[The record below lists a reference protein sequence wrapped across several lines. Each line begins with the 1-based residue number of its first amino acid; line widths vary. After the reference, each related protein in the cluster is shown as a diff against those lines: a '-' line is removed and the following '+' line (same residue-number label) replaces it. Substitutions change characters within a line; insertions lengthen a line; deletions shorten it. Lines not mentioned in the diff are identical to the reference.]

1 MTLPPLLSPLRNDL
15 YRAVWCAML
24 LSYFGVW
31 IQSVGAAWLMTTIAP
46 TVDFVAWV
54 QAANAIP
61 PILFTVF
68 GGVLADRFDQRL
80 ILLFSQIAILSMALA
95 IGAFDY
101 FGIITPW
108 LLLILTFALDSGSA
122 IRYPAYQTTVNN
134 LLPREEIPHALV
146 LSSIGWNI
154 ARSVGPAF
162 GGLLIASFGAQS
174 AFIANALFNL
184 PIVAVLFRWRR
195 RAGIQKISQKGS
207 IMAEVRGGLS
217 HVHATPAI
225 RAALLRCFIFTLF
238 ASALWSLLPLVAK
251 HVAGGGPSLYGIML
265 GALGV
270 GALIG
275 APALT
280 WARRTFGLRRLCGF
294 SALCFAGSP
303 VALALVHSQAILLP
317 ILAVGGLGWMMLM
330 STFNVVVQMAADR
343 AYLGRAVSAYY
354 VAIFSGLA
362 LGSWLWGHVAQHAS
376 IETGL
381 IASTAGILASLV
393 LYRRAVG
400 EILEPPMP
408 PQAAE

>member
-1 MTLPPLLSPLRNDL
+1 MTLPPFLSPLRNDL

-54 QAANAIP
+54 QAASAIP

-68 GGVLADRFDQRL
+68 GGVMADRFDQRL
-80 ILLFSQIAILSMALA
+80 ILLFAQIAILAMALT
-95 IGAFDY
+95 IGAFDH

-122 IRYPAYQTTVNN
+122 IRYPAYQATVNT

-146 LSSIGWNI
+146 LSSISWNI
-154 ARSVGPAF
+154 ARSVGPGL
-162 GGLLIASFGAQS
+162 GGLLIAGFGAQS
-174 AFIANALFNL
+174 AFLANALFNL
-184 PIVAVLFRWRR
+184 PIIAILFRWSR
-195 RAGIQKISQKGS
+195 RAAIQKAAQKGS
-207 IMAEVRGGLS
+207 FLIEIRGGLA
-217 HVHATPAI
+217 HVLAIPAI
-225 RAALLRCFIFTLF
+225 RAAILRCFVFTFF

-251 HVAGGGPSLYGIML
+251 HLVGGGASLYGIML

-275 APALT
+275 APTLP
-280 WARRTFGLRRLCGF
+280 WARRTFGLRKLCLF
-294 SALCFAGSP
+294 SALCFAGAP
-303 VALALVHSQAILLP
+303 VALAFVQTQAILLP

-354 VAIFSGLA
+354 VAIFLGLA
-362 LGSWLWGHVAQHAS
+362 LGSWLWGHVAQHAG
-376 IETGL
+376 IEPGL
-381 IASTAGILASLV
+381 VASTTGILASLI

-400 EILEPPMP
+400 EVLEPRPT
-408 PQAAE
+408 AAE